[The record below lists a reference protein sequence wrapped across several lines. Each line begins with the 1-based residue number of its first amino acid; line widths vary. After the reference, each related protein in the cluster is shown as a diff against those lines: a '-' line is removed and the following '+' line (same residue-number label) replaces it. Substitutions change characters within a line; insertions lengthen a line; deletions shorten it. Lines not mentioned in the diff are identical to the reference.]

1 MREQA
6 RKEKGEE
13 WEKGKSEGEKRREEK
28 GERKKRRRGG
38 ERRGERTRE
47 EGKGRGEKRKTQQF
61 FFFSMIVKWFYVTK
75 TDLQELLNLSNLD
88 SYGYSYKEYYR
99 STQELL

>member
-6 RKEKGEE
+6 RKEKKGEE
-13 WEKGKSEGEKRREEK
+13 WGKGKSEGEKRREEK
-28 GERKKRRRGG
+28 GERKKRRGG
-38 ERRGERTRE
+38 GRRGERTRE

>member
-6 RKEKGEE
+6 REEGGGMGEGEE
-13 WEKGKSEGEKRREEK
+13 WGREEDEEK